1 MRNPAGI
8 RSYNYSQDTAIIK
21 TKWQWFLL
29 AVTLALVIGVVPFVF
44 SSYALFL
51 AVKWGILIV
60 AALGLN
66 VLVGRTGL
74 ISVAHAAFVGVGG
87 YTSALL
93 VSKLSLPFLVALP
106 CAGLMAGLIGIL
118 FGLPSLRIKGLYLLA
133 ATLAAQF
140 IITYVINNLTPL
152 TGGYSGTVV
161 SHASIGG
168 FVLDDNREYY
178 FLVAAVLIAMT
189 ILATS
194 LNRNRLGRAFT
205 AIKSNDKVAEGLGVN
220 LWKYKLLSF
229 FIACFCAG
237 VAGSLWA
244 HWQAGIMTMEGFT
257 LWSSIWYFG
266 YIIVGGL
273 GSVVGVFAGVL
284 FIEGARE
291 ILNTIINQIGA
302 TRPEVLA
309 NIAPSADILFG
320 VILIVFLIWEARG
333 ISHRWEMFKSYYRL
347 WPFSYSI

>member
-1 MRNPAGI
+1 MHNPAGI
-8 RSYNYSQDTAIIK
+8 RSYNYRQDTAIIK

-29 AVTLALVIGVVPFVF
+29 AAALIVIVGVVPFAF
-44 SSYALFL
+44 SSYALYL
-51 AVKWGILIV
+51 GVKWVILII

-66 VLVGRTGL
+66 ILVGRTGL
-74 ISVAHAAFVGVGG
+74 ISVAHAAFVAVGG

-140 IITYVINNLTPL
+140 IITYVINNLTSL

-161 SHASIGG
+161 PHASIGG
-168 FVLDDNREYY
+168 FILDSNQKFY
-178 FLVAAVLIAMT
+178 FVVVAVLIIMT
-189 ILATS
+189 ILATN
-194 LNRNRLGRAFT
+194 LNRNRLGRAFI

-220 LWKYKLLSF
+220 LWKYQLLSF
-229 FIACFCAG
+229 FIACFFAG

-244 HWQAGIMTMEGFT
+244 HWQGGIMTMEGFT

-273 GSVVGVFAGVL
+273 GSVVGVFAGVI
-284 FIEGARE
+284 FVEGARE
-291 ILNTIINQIGA
+291 ILNSIINRIGA
-302 TRPEVLA
+302 SQPAVLA
-309 NIAPSADILFG
+309 NIAPSGDILFG

-347 WPFSYSI
+347 WPFSYSL

>member
-1 MRNPAGI
+1 MHNPAGI
-8 RSYNYSQDTAIIK
+8 RSYNYRQDSAIIR

-29 AVTLALVIGVVPFVF
+29 AAALVAIVGVVPFTF
-44 SSYALFL
+44 SSYALYL
-51 AVKWGILIV
+51 AVKWGILII

-66 VLVGRTGL
+66 ILVGRTGL
-74 ISVAHAAFVGVGG
+74 ISIAHAAFVAVGG
-87 YTSALL
+87 YTSAL
-93 VSKLSLPFLVALP
+93 VVTKLSLPFLVAVP

-118 FGLPSLRIKGLYLLA
+118 FGLPSLRIRGLYLLA

-140 IITYVINNLTPL
+140 IIAYVINNLTSV
-152 TGGYSGTVV
+152 TGGYAGIVV
-161 SHASIGG
+161 PHASIGG
-168 FVLDDNREYY
+168 FVLDDNRKFY
-178 FLVAAVLIAMT
+178 FLLVPVLILMT
-189 ILATS
+189 ILATN
-194 LNRNRLGRAFT
+194 LNRNRLGRAFI
-205 AIKSNDKVAEGLGVN
+205 AIRSNDKVAEGLGVN

-229 FIACFCAG
+229 FIACFFAG

-284 FIEGARE
+284 FVEGARE
-291 ILNTIINQIGA
+291 ILNSIINNIG
-302 TRPEVLA
+302 TGHPDILA
-309 NIAPSADILFG
+309 KIAPSGDILFG

-333 ISHRWEMFKSYYRL
+333 ISHRWEILKSYYRL
-347 WPFSYSI
+347 WPFSYSL